1 MIGRNDDEALREVE
15 TKADELVSLTFEV
28 CERRLAF
35 AAKQLTPPQ
44 TALSAAAMSVQQ
56 SVETFL
62 AVSLIPDQP
71 QTGK

>member
-1 MIGRNDDEALREVE
+1 MIRRSDKEALKEVE

-28 CERRLAF
+28 CERRLAS
-35 AAKQLTPPQ
+35 AVKQLTPPQ

-71 QTGK
+71 KSGQ